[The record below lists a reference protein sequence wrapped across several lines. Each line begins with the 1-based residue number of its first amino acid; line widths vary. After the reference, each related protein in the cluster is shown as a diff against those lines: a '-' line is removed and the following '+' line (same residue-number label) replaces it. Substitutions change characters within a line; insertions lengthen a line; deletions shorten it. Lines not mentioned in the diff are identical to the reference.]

1 MMLVN
6 YLNENFITLEEL
18 AIVTK
23 IDQQDIR
30 AYQTEK
36 LMPLASYK
44 LDVALNCSSFTGTH
58 SENYVMEYYA
68 KGYISWLSTVHTL
81 KSEERV
87 FEEFSN
93 RYSRALSVLKGS
105 KCEVATPGLNEI
117 IMEDWEHFLQGTYGL
132 CTQTGLPEDIAAK
145 GFAVEQI
152 KALLERDVLDSNEIK
167 RLEYFVNLL
176 DNASSPFAPHER
188 LNSSRHRLVNEVR
201 RKYKLKS

>member
-18 AIVTK
+18 VSVTK
-23 IDQQDIR
+23 IDEHEIR
-30 AYQTEK
+30 GYQTNK

-44 LDVALNCSSFTGTH
+44 LDVAISCGSFTGTH
-58 SENYVMEYYA
+58 SEKYVLEYYA
-68 KGYISWLSTVHTL
+68 KGYVSWLSTVHTL
-81 KSEERV
+81 KSKKHI
-87 FEEFSN
+87 FKEFSN
-93 RYSRALSVLKGS
+93 RYRNALSVFNGA
-105 KCEVATPGLNEI
+105 KCEVKNSSLDEI

-145 GFAVEQI
+145 GFAVNQI
-152 KALLERDVLDSNEIK
+152 KALLEREVLDSNQIK

-176 DNASSPFAPHER
+176 DSASSPFAPHER

-201 RKYKLKS
+201 RKYKLQS

>member
-105 KCEVATPGLNEI
+105 KCEVATPGVHEI

-145 GFAVEQI
+145 GFAVEQ
-152 KALLERDVLDSNEIK
+152 
-167 RLEYFVNLL
+167 
-176 DNASSPFAPHER
+176 
-188 LNSSRHRLVNEVR
+188 
-201 RKYKLKS
+201 

>member
-1 MMLVN
+1 
-6 YLNENFITLEEL
+6 
-18 AIVTK
+18 
-23 IDQQDIR
+23 
-30 AYQTEK
+30 
-36 LMPLASYK
+36 
-44 LDVALNCSSFTGTH
+44 
-58 SENYVMEYYA
+58 
-68 KGYISWLSTVHTL
+68 
-81 KSEERV
+81 
-87 FEEFSN
+87 
-93 RYSRALSVLKGS
+93 SRALSVLKGS

-201 RKYKLKS
+201 RKYKLQS